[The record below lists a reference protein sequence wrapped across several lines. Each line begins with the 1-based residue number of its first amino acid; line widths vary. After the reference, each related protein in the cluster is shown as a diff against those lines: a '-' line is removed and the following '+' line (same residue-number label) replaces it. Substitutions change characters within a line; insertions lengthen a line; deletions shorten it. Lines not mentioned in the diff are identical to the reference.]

1 MTKIAPPTGTGIET
15 GSRYAVVPRSIYD
28 DHQLTDAAVRLY
40 CVLDGRV
47 TVKASQQIRQD
58 TLAEQ
63 LGWSV
68 RKVQRALGELSA
80 AGYITTKATA
90 RSSRLSVNNPARLSR
105 GTRPA
110 RRGTAGN
117 REPDTTNL
125 AEQTECY
132 DKSGGA
138 DTTDLAEL
146 YINTS
151 LRNTYMT
158 AQPPPEAAS
167 VPIIGETKPDWVTDR
182 SGSPDPKAKSMH
194 AADGPEIMPD
204 RVLMDYLTAIW
215 QKTGH
220 HLDRNHLT
228 EGVLTRIYQQGGNP
242 QDTARAAAHQLAA
255 KADRVRNPAGYLVRV
270 VLPGIADQTLTAP
283 PAPKPTPTPP
293 PVADVN
299 TAARCD
305 HGAELGRCALC
316 RQEKPAP
323 RTSCVHGQYGP
334 CTPCKVA
341 KEQHLESF
349 HRLVLEDH
357 QDQPLDH
364 GCGHPERRPDG
375 KCLRCVAEIAAAKKA
390 AGLAVTAA

>member
-1 MTKIAPPTGTGIET
+1 MTKIAPPVGTGIET

-90 RSSRLSVNNPARLSR
+90 RSSRLSVNNPARVSR
-105 GTRPA
+105 GTRAA

-117 REPDTTNL
+117 GEPDTTNL

-132 DKSGGA
+132 DKSDVA
-138 DTTDLAEL
+138 DTTNLAEL

-151 LRNTYMT
+151 SRNTYM
-158 AQPPPEAAS
+158 AAPPPPEAAS
-167 VPIIGETKPDWVTDR
+167 VPIITAEKHGTMAAQ
-182 SGSPDPKAKSMH
+182 SGMH
-194 AADGPEIMPD
+194 ADGPEIMPD
-204 RVLMDYLTAIW
+204 RVLVDYLTAIW
-215 QKTGH
+215 RKTGH

-228 EGVLTRIYQQGGNP
+228 EGVLTRIHQQGGNP

-255 KADRVRNPAGYLVRV
+255 KGDRVRNPAGYLVRV

-293 PVADVN
+293 PVAAIT
-299 TAARCD
+299 TATRCD

-316 RQEKPAP
+316 RQKGPA
-323 RTSCVHGQYGP
+323 RTCCIHGQYGP

-341 KEQHLESF
+341 KDEHQKSF
-349 HRLVLEDH
+349 QRLVLEDQGH
-357 QDQPLDH
+357 ALDPQRKCPNH
-364 GCGHPERRPDG
+364 G
-375 KCLRCVAEIAAAKKA
+375 EIAPCSRCATEFAALLEDLT
-390 AGLAVTAA
+390 GVRIDTT

>member
-1 MTKIAPPTGTGIET
+1 MSKIAPPEGTGIET

-28 DHQLTDAAVRLY
+28 DHRLSDAAVRLY
-40 CVLDGRV
+40 CALDGRV

-68 RKVQRALGELSA
+68 RKVQRALGELA
-80 AGYITTKATA
+80 GAGYITTKATA
-90 RSSRLSVNNPARLSR
+90 RSSRLSVNNPARVSR
-105 GTRPA
+105 GSRA
-110 RRGTAGN
+110 DRRGTAGN
-117 REPDTTNL
+117 REPATTNL

-138 DTTDLAEL
+138 DTTNLAEL

-167 VPIIGETKPDWVTDR
+167 VPIITAEKRGTMAAP
-182 SGSPDPKAKSMH
+182 SGMP
-194 AADGPEIMPD
+194 ADGPEIMPA
-204 RVLMDYLTAIW
+204 RVLVDYLTEIW
-215 QKTGH
+215 RKTGH

-228 EGVLTRIYQQGGNP
+228 EGVLTRIHQQGGNP

-255 KADRVRNPAGYLVRV
+255 KGDRVRNPAGYLVRV

-293 PVADVN
+293 PVTDIT

-305 HGAELGRCALC
+305 HGAEIGRCALC

-323 RTSCVHGQYGP
+323 RTSCIHGQYGP
-334 CTPCKVA
+334 CSPCKTVKA
-341 KEQHLESF
+341 QNLESF
-349 HRLVLEDH
+349 HRLTLEDCKE
-357 QDQPLDH
+357 QPQDH

-390 AGLAVTAA
+390 AGLATTAA